1 MIKMKTD
8 EKKIRQIIKEAMGF
22 VEKVENDTE
31 EQQDNSFYTPG
42 VKELN
47 KVGKTLEDATAQLET
62 IQIEQAKY
70 LRELPEDNES
80 YANAKTAYE
89 LIKNL
94 HKTVDDARLK
104 IKVKMPNIM

>member
-1 MIKMKTD
+1 MEINEQLLRD
-8 EKKIRQIIKEAMGF
+8 IIKEALALSEEMQ
-22 VEKVENDTE
+22 EEAE

-47 KVGKTLEDATAQLET
+47 KVGKTLEDATGQLET

-70 LRELPEDNES
+70 LKEIPEGTEG
-80 YANAKTAYE
+80 YEGAKEAYE
-89 LIKNL
+89 LIKDL

-104 IKVKMPNIM
+104 IKVKMPNMM

>member
-1 MIKMKTD
+1 MKKNNI
-8 EKKIRQIIKEAMGF
+8 EIRRIIQEALDF
-22 VEKVENDTE
+22 TEETQVNTE